1 MLKIHGRE
9 KIEISVTIALIL
21 IERKTLPLH
30 RDTKA
35 VDITAPGDKAKI
47 IKNIL
52 ILLSRS
58 NIKFKKIKKTM
69 GTISNCKI
77 IDTAKA
83 LSIINMLFTKSL

>member
-1 MLKIHGRE
+1 M
-9 KIEISVTIALIL
+9 
-21 IERKTLPLH
+21 PLH

-58 NIKFKKIKKTM
+58 NIKFKKINKVFF
-69 GTISNCKI
+69 
-77 IDTAKA
+77 AKLSDLSGQA
-83 LSIINMLFTKSL
+83 LHAKSLGFIHPRKNNWLNFESNLPDDFKKLLNLLKKLSS